1 MSPFYQSSLDA
12 AVIGDQQVW
21 SPQVFTV
28 MRVNGLSAHLHKQ
41 KQTRSHRMHAPKL
54 HTQIRGHRV
63 KPWPC
68 TCAVLLLLSLEKKSI
83 VISWDSRSQ
92 CALHLM
98 LIPLFAAARGRI
110 HRYAFQASCSLSMR
124 WHHVLANWNVG
135 SLACLQWREVR
146 ARPLAIMKL
155 SRERGGR
162 GVVGRSIWH
171 QNEVEV
177 NDCSE

>member
-28 MRVNGLSAHLHKQ
+28 MHIYISRSKPDHTACTLPSCTLKYEVTGSNCDLVRVQYYYCCHWRK
-41 KQTRSHRMHAPKL
+41 K
-54 HTQIRGHRV
+54 
-63 KPWPC
+63 
-68 TCAVLLLLSLEKKSI
+68 KKSV

-98 LIPLFAAARGRI
+98 LIPLFAAAGGRI
-110 HRYAFQASCSLSMR
+110 HGYAFQASCSLSMR
-124 WHHVLANWNVG
+124 WQHVLANWNVG